1 MAQARNPHTVTD
13 HTKPS
18 ATEMARVGY
27 GGRGQGW
34 EDLELV
40 VPHLATGA
48 KVLGLV
54 VDDSVCVVD
63 GAECPSSLSPL
74 LG

>member
-1 MAQARNPHTVTD
+1 
-13 HTKPS
+13 
-18 ATEMARVGY
+18 MARVGY
-27 GGRGQGW
+27 GG

-48 KVLGLV
+48 KVLVLV